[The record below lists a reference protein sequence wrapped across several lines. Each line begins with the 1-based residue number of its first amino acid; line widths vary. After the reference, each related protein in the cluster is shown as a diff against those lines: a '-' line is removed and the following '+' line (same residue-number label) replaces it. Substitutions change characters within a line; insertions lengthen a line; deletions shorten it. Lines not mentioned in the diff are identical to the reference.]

1 MRTLRVYRLLVASSL
16 RSRMQY
22 KFNFW
27 FSSVM
32 SAFISVVEFAM
43 LAVILHKFG
52 HIQGWSLTESGYLYA
67 VLHLARTLY
76 RTFAS
81 DVHHLE
87 KYLVSGDLDGL
98 LLRPVPVLLG
108 LMTLNVS
115 IRLGELAQ
123 GVAILVWSMHGL
135 LASGQIDF
143 SAIPLTVIV
152 ILSGAVLMFGIGLAT
167 ASVGFWIT
175 RIEVL
180 QNITEDAARTAAQ
193 YPLTI
198 YPKWMQML
206 LASAIPIAFAN
217 YIPSLYILRGE
228 GGWWLLAAS
237 AIFALLVLAAG
248 LALWRLGLTRYQSTG
263 S

>member
-1 MRTLRVYRLLVASSL
+1 MNTWRIYRLLVASSL

-27 FSSVM
+27 FSSIM
-32 SAFISVVEFAM
+32 SAFISAVEFAM

-52 HIQGWSLTESGYLYA
+52 HIQGWSLAESGYLYA

-115 IRLGELAQ
+115 IRFGELVQ
-123 GVAILVWSMHGL
+123 GFVILVWSMHRL
-135 LASGQIDF
+135 IASGQIGF
-143 SAIPLTVIV
+143 ASLPLTLIA
-152 ILSGAVLMFGIGLAT
+152 IFSGAVLMFGIGLAT

-180 QNITEDAARTAAQ
+180 QNITEDASRTAAQ

-198 YPKWMQML
+198 YPKWMQGL
-206 LASAIPIAFAN
+206 LLSLIPIAFAN
-217 YIPSLYILRGE
+217 YMPALYILRGQ
-228 GGWWLLAAS
+228 GGWWLLAA
-237 AIFALLVLAAG
+237 AVGVALSVLGAG
-248 LALWRLGLTRYQSTG
+248 WALWRIGLTRYQSTG